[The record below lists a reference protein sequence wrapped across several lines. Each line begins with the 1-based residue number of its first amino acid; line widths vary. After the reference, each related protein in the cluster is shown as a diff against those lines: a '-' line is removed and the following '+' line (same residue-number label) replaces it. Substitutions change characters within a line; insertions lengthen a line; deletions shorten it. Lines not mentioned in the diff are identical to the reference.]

1 MGLGSSNILTLVL
14 AAVALGG
21 GAFLYWR
28 SRRQLVD
35 LRHREQKMER
45 RMYELAILKELQERT
60 GYSLNVQNIID
71 IITGSL
77 HQFMD
82 YSAVSYM
89 LLQPDKIIFKVDL
102 EKSVTR
108 QFISD
113 IRDRM
118 LKSLSA
124 LLDKSFDHI
133 QVEEV
138 MTGAILV
145 DEVETPVQ
153 SFFNIPLVI
162 GEKVVGVLTIADTAQ
177 DRYGEEE
184 TTILYKL
191 TQQASQAVT
200 RLQDVIQTEQRKLN
214 SMVESM
220 TEGVVMV
227 DNDFR
232 IVVVNP
238 AAKKAV
244 GIPPEQK
251 EVTIFD
257 FIDHLGGKFDIRGQ
271 LEESVKL
278 HKVHMTDDVLIGDR
292 YFQLFVAPV
301 IAAGGIT
308 SDEVLGGAV
317 IFRDITHDKEL
328 DRIREDF
335 TSMMVHELRS
345 PLNGIYMMTQL
356 MQKQKRKIDIKQ
368 LKERTDL
375 IRTSTENMLTLV
387 NDLLDAAK
395 LEAGK
400 FEIHRAPA
408 SLASLI
414 KDRVAFYAPSAAAA
428 GLALRAELDSKL
440 PTEIQIDANRITQ
453 VLNNLISNGLK
464 FTGRGGSVII
474 QAFLHSS
481 GVALESEAEAAG
493 IHWLVKDPHTR
504 PAVRADAVIVAV
516 TDTGQGIAREHLPQ
530 LFNKFTQFQSQAEK
544 KEKKGTGLGLV
555 IAKGIVE
562 AHHGSLY
569 VVSEL
574 GVGTT
579 FYFTLP
585 IR

>member
-1 MGLGSSNILTLVL
+1 
-14 AAVALGG
+14 
-21 GAFLYWR
+21 
-28 SRRQLVD
+28 
-35 LRHREQKMER
+35 MER

>member
-481 GVALESEAEAAG
+481 GAAVESEAEAAG
-493 IHWLVKDPHTR
+493 IHWLVKDPHTM